1 MNRFILWQNGSS
13 LNMERRKI
21 LGAAVSRSNQ
31 PTRNSSSAICVAS
44 LFHASLLF
52 GAFILCSAVF
62 SFPAQATGSG
72 WIRPER
78 PGNPLIWGRKDG
90 ILFGL
95 PSEGGLPG
103 PRGLIRVGIISPTTG
118 LPQLLNFIAI
128 EPVVFGPG
136 SRFSRMAFS
145 ELEFSTLDRGSRGK
159 RLWID
164 PAAPDFVR
172 GTLSSASVSGKQ
184 IETLTVRID
193 VEPFTA
199 NGAKVYLIASIDSD
213 HPDELRLNV
222 FQDSG
227 SPPIEELTLTAT
239 MGNFERLRWLFLKN
253 RVVESSSLFVG
264 ESGDNFFEH
273 ENYPVEEM
281 LRVGDGD
288 AIALCAT
295 NEPSPSSAPDTS
307 KKFWHYPL
315 PRLTQY
321 WRVPAHDIEPDLRV
335 RVNGRRV
342 YWASHD
348 PLPNGVA
355 FENFEVRQRYKP
367 GQTFIFGIT
376 AKETWEFDPPIPHLQ
391 RQNISIES
399 SKQDSGRP

>member
-1 MNRFILWQNGSS
+1 MNRREMVS
-13 LNMERRKI
+13 
-21 LGAAVSRSNQ
+21 AAASGPDR
-31 PTRNSSSAICVAS
+31 PPLNSSRAISMAM
-44 LFHASLLF
+44 LFHASLVF
-52 GAFILCSAVF
+52 VGFILCSAVF
-62 SFPAQATGSG
+62 PLRAHAADSG
-72 WIRPER
+72 WIRPQH
-78 PGNPLIWGRKDG
+78 PGEPLIWGRKDG

-103 PRGLIRVGIISPTTG
+103 PRGLIRIGIISPTTG

-128 EPVVFGPG
+128 EPVVSGPG
-136 SRFSRMAFS
+136 NRFSRMAFS
-145 ELEFSTLDRGSRGK
+145 EMEFSTLDPGSRGK

-164 PAAPDFVR
+164 PAAPDSIR
-172 GTLSSASVSGKQ
+172 GTLSSALVSGKQ
-184 IETLTVRID
+184 VETLAVRID
-193 VEPFTA
+193 VEPFTS
-199 NGAKVYLIASIDSD
+199 NGAQVYLIVSIDSD
-213 HPDELRLNV
+213 HPDELKLKV

-227 SPPIEELTLTAT
+227 SPPIEELSLTAT

-253 RVVESSSLFVG
+253 RVVESSSLFAG
-264 ESGDNFFEH
+264 DSGDDFFEH
-273 ENYPVEEM
+273 ENYSLEEM

-288 AIALCAT
+288 AIALCAS

-315 PRLTQY
+315 PRITQY
-321 WRVPAHDIEPDLRV
+321 WKVPAHDIEPDLRV

-367 GQTFIFGIT
+367 GQTFIFGVT
-376 AKETWEFDPPIPHLQ
+376 AKEPSEFDPAIPHLK
-391 RQNISIES
+391 RPNIAIER
-399 SKQDSGRP
+399 SKPHSGKP